1 MSKISQFL
9 CFSLVIVVFTTV
21 EFANQGD
28 NLIENDTTQVKIQT
42 PQSGPFYNGRKEGW
56 YDYLQAP
63 KKLASKKKKEKKQHL
78 KLKLTDYTVKRLWN
92 MYPDKF
98 KALQTQFLKQA
109 VQHPTE
115 QNVVAYMTLADIARR
130 KALAFT
136 NVFTMVSQQ
145 HPELTT
151 QGNYPTNTP
160 GQIALVRMRMQEE
173 GQTIRNNRDDFALI
187 MFTQQGCGY
196 CKAQKSI
203 LSYFVDK
210 YGWPVR
216 DVDIHQKPNLAARF
230 NITTTPTILLVSKQ
244 SQKYM
249 PISVG
254 VITMSDLED
263 RLFRSIRYMKGKIT
277 SKQWF
282 MYNFQR
288 GTSEDASKPTY

>member
-9 CFSLVIVVFTTV
+9 CFSLVLAIFTTAA
-21 EFANQGD
+21 FADQE
-28 NLIENDTTQVKIQT
+28 NLIENDATQVKIRA
-42 PQSGPFYNGRKEGW
+42 PQSVPFYNGREEGW

-63 KKLASKKKKEKKQHL
+63 KKLVKKKQKEKRRDL
-78 KLKLTDYTVKRLWN
+78 KLSDYSVKQLWN
-92 MYPDKF
+92 MYPDDF
-98 KALQTQFLKQA
+98 KALQTRFLKQA
-109 VQHPTE
+109 VQYPTE
-115 QNVVAYMTLADIARR
+115 QNVVAYMTLADISRR

-136 NVFTMVSQQ
+136 NVETMMSQQ

-160 GQIALVRMRMQEE
+160 GQTALVRMRMQEE
-173 GQTIRNNRDDFALI
+173 DQTILNNRDDFALI
-187 MFTQQGCGY
+187 IFTQQGCGY
-196 CKAQKSI
+196 CKAQESI

-216 DVDIHQKPNLAARF
+216 DEDIHQKPNLATRF

-244 SQKYM
+244 FQKYM

-254 VITMSDLED
+254 VITMSDLTD
-263 RLFRSIRYMKGKIT
+263 RLYRSIRYMKGEIT
-277 SKQWF
+277 PKQWF

-288 GTSEDASKPTY
+288 GTSEDADKTTY